1 MGPWGEIIGILGA
14 GILKLVRDAEAGDED
29 AKKKL
34 AEIGDTL
41 GTVTRSEIQMRL
53 EQAAIDAKFPAGSSR

>member
-1 MGPWGEIIGILGA
+1 MGPWGEIIGILGE
-14 GILKLVRDAEAGDED
+14 GILQLVKAAEGGDED

-34 AEIGDTL
+34 AAIGDTL
-41 GTVTRSEIQMRL
+41 GTVTRSAIQMRL